1 MNKQLINSPEDLI
14 STNIELRANSQEL
27 VTRSK
32 QLIAISKIL
41 KQTNEEIRMEIA
53 NLIQEKKHHDDTA
66 TRCRRGSLS
75 LT

>member
-14 STNIELRANSQEL
+14 STNIKLRANSQEL
-27 VTRSK
+27 ITRSK

-53 NLIQEKKHHDDTA
+53 HLIQEKKYHDDTA
-66 TRCRRGSLS
+66 
-75 LT
+75 

>member
-14 STNIELRANSQEL
+14 FTNIKLKANSQEL
-27 VTRSK
+27 ITRSK

-53 NLIQEKKHHDDTA
+53 NLIEKKKHHDDTA
-66 TRCRRGSLS
+66 
-75 LT
+75 